1 MTRHG
6 KNATASSVYSYH
18 EKKRDTKSS
27 GYGSEKIRLG
37 KDSVK
42 DFDCCS
48 LTLQPCRYPVIT
60 PDGYLYD
67 KEVILECLLHQKTE
81 IARKTKEFDKQKK
94 RLEAEKSGKVSDA
107 EQAKLDS
114 FVSMEKRILTK
125 PSAVFKASKET
136 ATSTTTVDNSQPST
150 SKGNSVPASVH
161 LCLFVHC

>member
-18 EKKRDTKSS
+18 EKQKDTKSS

-48 LTLQPCRYPVIT
+48 LTLQPCRDPVIT
-60 PDGYLYD
+60 PEGYLYD
-67 KEVILECLLHQKTE
+67 KEAILECLLHQKTE
-81 IARKTKEFDKQKK
+81 IARKTKEFEKQKK
-94 RLEAEKSGKVSDA
+94 RLEAEQSSKLSEV

-114 FVSMEKRILTK
+114 FVTLEKQIRTK
-125 PSAVFKASKET
+125 PSGAFT
-136 ATSTTTVDNSQPST
+136 ATKRSSESDISEPST
-150 SKGNSVPASVH
+150 SKGKWF
-161 LCLFVHC
+161 C